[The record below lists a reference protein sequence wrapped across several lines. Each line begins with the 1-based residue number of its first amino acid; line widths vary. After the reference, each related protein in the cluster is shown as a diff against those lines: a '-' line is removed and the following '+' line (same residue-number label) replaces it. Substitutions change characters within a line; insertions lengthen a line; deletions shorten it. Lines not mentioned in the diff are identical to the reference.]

1 MLRKGC
7 RTEERM
13 VGKKKSKQKKGSKT
27 YRIEF
32 TRLSLIL
39 WVVGFLFGL
48 FWIFIFG
55 ILVGRG
61 FLPEML
67 TEVSDIR
74 SQLSAIQDMISRER
88 SDEMGLSNESET
100 DLEMG
105 FYENLSGEKE
115 DEIEAWAPKKRVAI
129 SQREAPEMLTQ
140 PQAASPEMN
149 TTQTR
154 VTVLPRATPDSKL
167 PKIAEAQYTV
177 QLHSFIEEGKAHGMV
192 EDLEKSGIPAYIH
205 EREVKGRTYYRVNS
219 GIFTRK
225 GAAEEYA
232 EELFKK
238 RGITGLVMKWSGNDD

>member
-1 MLRKGC
+1 MA
-7 RTEERM
+7 
-13 VGKKKSKQKKGSKT
+13 GKKKSKRNKGSKT

-39 WVVGFLFGL
+39 WGGGFLFVW

-61 FLPEML
+61 FLPEMF
-67 TEVSDIR
+67 TDMSDIR
-74 SQLSAIQDMISRER
+74 SQLSAIQDMMSRER
-88 SDEMGLSNESET
+88 SDEVDLSNESET

-105 FYENLSGEKE
+105 FYKSLSGKKE

-129 SQREAPEMLTQ
+129 QKREAPETQ
-140 PQAASPEMN
+140 TQAASPEKN
-149 TTQTR
+149 TAQTR

-177 QLHSFIEEGKAHGMV
+177 QLASLGEEGKAHEMV
-192 EDLEKSGIPAYIH
+192 EELEKSGFPAYIH
-205 EREVKGRTYYRVNS
+205 EREVKGRTYYRVNC

-225 GAAEEYA
+225 GAAEDYA
-232 EELFKK
+232 EELSKK
-238 RGITGLVMKWSGNDD
+238 KGISGLVMRLSVNDD

>member
-1 MLRKGC
+1 MA
-7 RTEERM
+7 
-13 VGKKKSKQKKGSKT
+13 GKKKSKQNKGSKT

-39 WVVGFLFGL
+39 WGFGFLFAL
-48 FWIFIFG
+48 FWIFVFG

-61 FLPEML
+61 FLPKII
-67 TEVSDIR
+67 TDVSDIR
-74 SQLSAIQDMISRER
+74 SQLSVIQDMMSRKG
-88 SDEMGLSNESET
+88 SDDLGLSNESET

-105 FYENLSGEKE
+105 FYKNLSGKKE

-129 SQREAPEMLTQ
+129 PKTKASETRTQ
-140 PQAASPEMN
+140 PQTASPEENMA
-149 TTQTR
+149 QTR

-177 QLHSFIEEGKAHGMV
+177 QLASLGEEAKAHEMV
-192 EDLEKSGIPAYIH
+192 EDLEKSGFPAYIH
-205 EREVKGRTYYRVNS
+205 EREVKGRTYYRVNC

-225 GAAEEYA
+225 GAAENYA

-238 RGITGLVMKWSGNDD
+238 KGISGLVMRLNTNDD

>member
-1 MLRKGC
+1 MA
-7 RTEERM
+7 
-13 VGKKKSKQKKGSKT
+13 GKKKPKQNKGSKT
-27 YRIEF
+27 YRIQF

-67 TEVSDIR
+67 TDVSDIR
-74 SQLSAIQDMISRER
+74 SQLSAIQDMMSRER
-88 SDEMGLSNESET
+88 SDEMGLSNESDT

-105 FYENLSGEKE
+105 FYKSLSGKKD

-129 SQREAPEMLTQ
+129 QKRETPETRTQ
-140 PQAASPEMN
+140 PQSSSLEEN
-149 TTQTR
+149 TAQTR
-154 VTVLPRATPDSKL
+154 ITVLPRKTPDSKL

-177 QLHSFIEEGKAHGMV
+177 QLASLGEEGKAHEMV
-192 EDLEKSGIPAYIH
+192 EDLEKSGFPAFIN
-205 EREVKGRTYYRVNS
+205 EKEVKGRTYYRVNC
-219 GIFTRK
+219 GVFTLK
-225 GAAEEYA
+225 GAAEDYA

-238 RGITGLVMKWSGNDD
+238 KGISGLVMRLSVDED

>member
-1 MLRKGC
+1 MA
-7 RTEERM
+7 
-13 VGKKKSKQKKGSKT
+13 GKKKPKQNKGSKT
-27 YRIEF
+27 YRIQF

-67 TEVSDIR
+67 TDVSDIR
-74 SQLSAIQDMISRER
+74 SQLSAIQDMMSRER
-88 SDEMGLSNESET
+88 SDEMGLSNESDT

-105 FYENLSGEKE
+105 FYKSLSGKKD

-129 SQREAPEMLTQ
+129 QKRGTPETRTQ
-140 PQAASPEMN
+140 PQSSSLEEN
-149 TTQTR
+149 TAQTR
-154 VTVLPRATPDSKL
+154 ITVLPRKTPDSKL

-177 QLHSFIEEGKAHGMV
+177 QLASLGEKGKAHEMV
-192 EDLEKSGIPAYIH
+192 EDLEKSGFPAFIQ
-205 EREVKGRTYYRVNS
+205 EREVKGRTYYRVDC
-219 GIFTRK
+219 GVFTRK
-225 GAAEEYA
+225 GEAEDYA

-238 RGITGLVMKWSGNDD
+238 KGISGLVMRLSVNDD